1 MLKKIIEQQNA
12 SKGGEGSVSEI
23 KTNVSVGAEAKR
35 FQRTATAFTTQVSDM
50 ANQWGLQKQQI
61 RRLQNEK
68 SVLENQLK
76 DAKKEIEKLSLH
88 IEVMSKKTKVE

>member
-1 MLKKIIEQQNA
+1 MKQQQA
-12 SKGGEGSVSEI
+12 SESSKTNVSEI
-23 KTNVSVGAEAKR
+23 KTNASVGAEAKR
-35 FQRTATAFTTQVSDM
+35 FQRTATAFTSQVSDM

-76 DAKKEIEKLSLH
+76 EARKEIEKLNAH
-88 IEVMSKKTKVE
+88 IEVISKNSNYINNM